1 MYNIE
6 LGSQHALVKI
16 PFELC
21 DHQQIRIC
29 GKEKMIIR
37 DFEPKHTEEAAEIA
51 LGGYN
56 YERAFTQALPEIS
69 GIPILKQLAGNGLG
83 VAAFEG
89 GKMVGFLCSVEPF
102 ENAFRST
109 DVRGVFSPM
118 GANGAVM
125 ENHGRIYAALYQAA
139 AKKWVKAGAVSHAI
153 CLYEHD
159 EGAKQQLFRYG
170 FGMRCADAIRPMET
184 IDCAVRSGYE
194 FLELP
199 REDYAYVYPLHL
211 ALNEHYCSSP
221 FFVNRKPDTREAFL
235 DCSEREKVRFF
246 AAKTGGELCAYMEVS
261 DQGETFA
268 ASGNLYRH
276 ITGAYCLPE
285 HRGRGV
291 YRNLLNYAINTLKS
305 EGYTRLGVDF
315 ESINP
320 SGSGF
325 WLKFFHAYTN
335 SVVRRIDERIT
346 QRVSLV

>member
-1 MYNIE
+1 
-6 LGSQHALVKI
+6 
-16 PFELC
+16 
-21 DHQQIRIC
+21 
-29 GKEKMIIR
+29 MIIR

-51 LGGYN
+51 LGAYHG
-56 YERAFTQALPEIS
+56 ERVFAQELPEIS
-69 GIPILKQLAGNGLG
+69 SIPVLRQLSGNGLG

-109 DVRGVFSPM
+109 DARGVFSPM
-118 GANGAVM
+118 GANSAVT
-125 ENHGRIYAALYQAA
+125 ENHGKIYAALYQAA
-139 AKKWVKAGAVSHAI
+139 ATKWVRAGAVSHAI

-159 EGAKQQLFRYG
+159 EEAKQQLFRYG

-184 IDCAVRSGYE
+184 IDCAACGGYE
-194 FLELP
+194 FAELP
-199 REDYAYVYPLHL
+199 REEYASVYPLHL

-221 FFVNRKPDTREAFL
+221 FFMNRKPDTREAFL
-235 DCSEREKVRFF
+235 DFSKRNGVRCF
-246 AAKTGGELCAYMEVS
+246 AAKAGGSLCAYMEVS

-268 ASGNLYRH
+268 ASGSSYRH
-276 ITGAYCLPE
+276 ITGAYCMPE

-291 YRNLLNYAINTLKS
+291 YRDLLNYVVNTLKA

-325 WLKFFHAYTN
+325 WLKYFHAYTS
-335 SVVRRIDERIT
+335 SVVRRIDERIM
-346 QRVSLV
+346 QRASRL

>member
-1 MYNIE
+1 
-6 LGSQHALVKI
+6 
-16 PFELC
+16 
-21 DHQQIRIC
+21 
-29 GKEKMIIR
+29 MIIR

-51 LGGYN
+51 LGAYN
-56 YERAFTQALPEIS
+56 DERACTRELPEIT
-69 GIPILKQLAGNGLG
+69 GIPVLKHCSGNGFG

-109 DVRGVFSPM
+109 DARGVFSPM
-118 GANGAVM
+118 GANGAVK

-159 EGAKQQLFRYG
+159 EEAKQQLFRYG

-184 IDCAVRSGYE
+184 IDCAVCGGYE
-194 FLELP
+194 FSELP
-199 REDYAYVYPLHL
+199 REDYADVYPLYL

-221 FFVNRKPDTREAFL
+221 YFMNRKPDTREAFW
-235 DCSEREKVRFF
+235 EREKERFF
-246 AAKTGGELCAYMEVS
+246 AAKKDGELCAYMEVS
-261 DQGETFA
+261 DLGETFA

-276 ITGAYCLPE
+276 ITGAYCTPE

-291 YRNLLNYAINTLKS
+291 YKNLLNHVINTLKA

-325 WLKFFHAYTN
+325 WLKYFHAYTN
-335 SVVRRIDERIT
+335 SVVRRIDERIM
-346 QRVSLV
+346 QRVSLI

>member
-1 MYNIE
+1 
-6 LGSQHALVKI
+6 
-16 PFELC
+16 
-21 DHQQIRIC
+21 
-29 GKEKMIIR
+29 MIIR

-51 LGGYN
+51 LGAYRD
-56 YERAFTQALPEIS
+56 ERAFTQALPEVS
-69 GIPILKQLAGNGLG
+69 SIPILERLSGNGFG

-89 GKMVGFLCSVEPF
+89 GKMVGFLCGAGPF

-109 DVRGVFSPM
+109 DARGFFSPM

-153 CLYEHD
+153 CLYAHD
-159 EGAKQQLFRYG
+159 EEAKQQLFRYG

-184 IDCAVRSGYE
+184 IDHALCSGYE

-199 REDYAYVYPLHL
+199 GEDRAYVYPLYA

-221 FFVNRKPDTREAFL
+221 LFMNRQPDTPEEFL
-235 DCSEREKVRFF
+235 DLSEKNKKRFF
-246 AAKTGGELCAYMEVS
+246 AAKTGGKICAYMEVS

-268 ASGNLYRH
+268 ASGERYRH
-276 ITGAYCLPE
+276 ITGAYCMPE

-291 YRNLLNYAINTLKS
+291 YKNLLNHVIDTLKT

-325 WLKFFHAYTN
+325 WLKFFHVYTN
-335 SVVRRIDERIT
+335 SVVRRIDERIM
-346 QRVSLV
+346 QRTSLI

>member
-1 MYNIE
+1 
-6 LGSQHALVKI
+6 
-16 PFELC
+16 
-21 DHQQIRIC
+21 
-29 GKEKMIIR
+29 MIIR
-37 DFEPKHTEEAAEIA
+37 DFEPKHAEEAVEIA
-51 LGGYN
+51 LGAYN
-56 YERAFTQALPEIS
+56 RERACTQELPDLS
-69 GIPILKQLAGNGLG
+69 GIPIPEQLSGNGFG

-102 ENAFRST
+102 ENVFRST

-118 GANGAVM
+118 GANGAVA
-125 ENHGRIYAALYQAA
+125 ENHGRTYAALYQAA

-159 EGAKQQLFRYG
+159 GEAKQQLFRYG
-170 FGMRCADAIRPMET
+170 FGLRCLDAIRPMES
-184 IDCAVRSGYE
+184 IDCAVCGGYE

-199 REDYAYVYPLHL
+199 GEDFPSVYPLYL

-221 FFVNRKPDTREAFL
+221 FFMNRKPDTREAFL
-235 DCSEREKVRFF
+235 DSCGRGKERYF
-246 AAKTGGELCAYMEVS
+246 AAKTNGELCAYMEVS

-276 ITGAYCLPE
+276 ITGTYCIPE

-291 YRNLLNYAINTLKS
+291 YQNLLNYVISTLKA

-325 WLKFFHAYTN
+325 WLKYFHAYTN
-335 SVVRRIDERIT
+335 SVVRRIDERIL

>member
-1 MYNIE
+1 
-6 LGSQHALVKI
+6 
-16 PFELC
+16 
-21 DHQQIRIC
+21 
-29 GKEKMIIR
+29 MIIR
-37 DFEPKHTEEAAEIA
+37 DFEPIHTEEAAEIA
-51 LGGYN
+51 LDVYN
-56 YERAFTQALPEIS
+56 YERAFTQELPEIS
-69 GIPILKQLAGNGLG
+69 SIPILKQLSGNGFG

-102 ENAFRST
+102 ENVFRST

-159 EGAKQQLFRYG
+159 EEAKRQLFRYG
-170 FGMRCADAIRPMET
+170 FGMRCVDAIRPMET
-184 IDCAVRSGYE
+184 IDCVVCGGYE

-199 REDYAYVYPLHL
+199 KEDYAYVYPLHL

-221 FFVNRKPDTREAFL
+221 FFMNRKPDTLEEFL
-235 DCSEREKVRFF
+235 DFSERNKERYF
-246 AAKTGGELCAYMEVS
+246 AAKIGGELCAYLEVS
-261 DQGETFA
+261 DQGETFI

-276 ITGAYCLPE
+276 IMGAYCMPE

-291 YRNLLNYAINTLKS
+291 YKNLLNYVINTLKT

-335 SVVRRIDERIT
+335 GVVRRIDERIM
-346 QRVSLV
+346 QRASLI

>member
-1 MYNIE
+1 
-6 LGSQHALVKI
+6 
-16 PFELC
+16 
-21 DHQQIRIC
+21 
-29 GKEKMIIR
+29 MIIR

-51 LGGYN
+51 LDVYN
-56 YERAFTQALPEIS
+56 YEREFTQALPETSIIP
-69 GIPILKQLAGNGLG
+69 IPILDQLSENGFG

-118 GANGAVM
+118 GANGAVK

-159 EGAKQQLFRYG
+159 EEAKQQLFRYG
-170 FGMRCADAIRPMET
+170 FGMRCVDAIRPMET
-184 IDCAVRSGYE
+184 LDCDVCSGYE
-194 FLELP
+194 FVELP
-199 REDYAYVYPLHL
+199 REDYACVYPLFL

-221 FFVNRKPDTREAFL
+221 FFVNRRPDTQEGFM
-235 DCSEREKVRFF
+235 DYSEREKVRYF
-246 AAKTGGELCAYMEVS
+246 AAKIDRELCAYMEVS
-261 DQGETFA
+261 DQGETFV
-268 ASGNLYRH
+268 ASGTLYRH
-276 ITGAYCLPE
+276 ITGAYCIPE

-291 YRNLLNYAINTLKS
+291 YQNLLNYVINTLKT
-305 EGYTRLGVDF
+305 EGCTRLGVDF

-325 WLKFFHAYTN
+325 WLKYFDAYTN
-335 SVVRRIDERIT
+335 SVVRRIDERII
-346 QRVSLV
+346 QRPSLI